1 MKPLLFLIIFYISQ
15 QHSVAQVRNSRQ
27 QSSCALP
34 DTATRSLDAMANY
47 INDHCHSPSEKIVSI
62 YHWVTANIKFD
73 TDSNYYF
80 NWSKSIY
87 TIAEVTLKRRKGV
100 CENYA
105 AIFTTLLLKT
115 GIPSY
120 LINGYTK
127 LAGNVTYTGH
137 SWTAVSLNNKW
148 YLCDPTWDNG
158 TNVRWLLV
166 SPETFIETHMPF
178 DPMWQLLNYPVTH
191 KEFKQNSNSKKDKA
205 FFDFNDSVKTFLLM
219 DSLQQL
225 EALTRRMLA
234 AGMEDNSLKLWHSY
248 NEMKI
253 AIIYGDRDME
263 LYNEGVDLLN
273 KASAIFNEFV
283 KYRNKQFMPAR
294 PDGEIAI
301 MLEPVNG
308 LINEAKVHIDHVGLV
323 VENFQ
328 YDTEALNRRLDALK
342 TRVKEQQDFINSY
355 LHTKPMER
363 IKLFLK

>member
-1 MKPLLFLIIFYISQ
+1 MKILLFLFIFYSSLQISL
-15 QHSVAQVRNSRQ
+15 AQVKHIRLQNP
-27 QSSCALP
+27 CNLP
-34 DTATRSLDAMANY
+34 DTACNSLDAIAQY
-47 INDHCHSPSEKIVSI
+47 IKDHCNSSSEKIGSL
-62 YHWVTANIKFD
+62 YHWVTANIKYD

-80 NWSKSIY
+80 NWSKSVN
-87 TIAEVTLKRRKGV
+87 TIAEITLKRRKGV

-105 AIFTTLLLKT
+105 AVFTTLLQKT

-120 LINGYTK
+120 VVNGYTK
-127 LAGNVTYTGH
+127 LAGAVTFSGH
-137 SWTAVSLNNKW
+137 SWSAVLLNNKW

-158 TNVRWLLV
+158 NNDRWLLV
-166 SPETFIETHMPF
+166 SPENFIETHMPF

-205 FFDFNDSVKTFLLM
+205 FFDFNDSVKTFLLL

-253 AIIYGDRDME
+253 AIIYGDKDME
-263 LYNEGVDLLN
+263 LYNEGVNLLN

-294 PDGEIAI
+294 PDGEIGV

-308 LINEAKVHIDHVGLV
+308 LINEAKVHIDHVGLI

-342 TRVKEQQDFINSY
+342 ARVKEQQDFINSY
-355 LHTKPMER
+355 LHTKPTER